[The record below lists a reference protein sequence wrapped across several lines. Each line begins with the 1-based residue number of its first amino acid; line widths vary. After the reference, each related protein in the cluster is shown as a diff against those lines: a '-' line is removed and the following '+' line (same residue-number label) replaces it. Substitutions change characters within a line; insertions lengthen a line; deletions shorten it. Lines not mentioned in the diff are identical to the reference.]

1 MYTDVVFTLYFSFN
15 TQLKRRTENENH
27 NYATVNEIIL
37 IKL

>member
-15 TQLKRRTENENH
+15 TQLKTENENH
-27 NYATVNEIIL
+27 NYATGNEIIL